1 MRGASRRCA
10 SLGEGDRS
18 PAVEYH
24 RAVPSERI
32 FAACAPGLEPVLA
45 AELAGLGLAATP
57 LAGGV
62 EASGEAAAAVACL
75 GSRVADAVRLRAY
88 EGPAADLSKAKA
100 EAARRY
106 GPGAELLVRREGG
119 RATVS
124 VEAAGEP
131 LFKRGWRARV
141 GAAPLRETLA
151 AGLLLACGWE
161 GDRPFLDP
169 MCGSGTIAI
178 EAALIAGR
186 RAPGLGRTFAF
197 ERFPGHDRRATED
210 VRARLA
216 AQARPI
222 TCAIHASDRNMGALR
237 LAQKNAAA
245 AEVADRIRFQR
256 ADAAEV
262 EPPPGGGSAGL
273 CLTNP
278 PYGLRLDEDAP
289 GAWRAL
295 GELARRL
302 GGWEVAA
309 IGPERGFEDLL
320 PDPPAATLLV
330 QNGGVRCR
338 LTRWRP

>member
-1 MRGASRRCA
+1 M
-10 SLGEGDRS
+10 
-18 PAVEYH
+18 PAI
-24 RAVPSERI
+24 ERI

-45 AELAGLGLAATP
+45 AELTALGLDARP

-62 EASGEAAAAVACL
+62 EASGEAAAAVACV

-88 EGPAADLSKAKA
+88 EGPAADLGQARA
-100 EAARRY
+100 EAERRY
-106 GPGAELLVRREGG
+106 GPAAELLLRREGG
-119 RATVS
+119 RATLS

-186 RAPGLGRTFAF
+186 RAPGLARRFAF
-197 ERFPGHDRRATED
+197 ERLPGHDARATAA

-216 AQARPI
+216 ALARPI

-245 AEVADRIRFQR
+245 AGVADRIRFER
-256 ADAAEV
+256 ADAAAA
-262 EPPPGGGSAGL
+262 EPPPGGAGL

-278 PYGLRLDEDAP
+278 PYGLRLDEDAA

-295 GELARRL
+295 SALARRL

-309 IGPERGFEDLL
+309 LGPERGFEDLL
-320 PDPPAATLLV
+320 PDPPAETLLL

-338 LTRWRP
+338 LSRWRP

>member
-1 MRGASRRCA
+1 MP
-10 SLGEGDRS
+10 L
-18 PAVEYH
+18 
-24 RAVPSERI
+24 ERI

-45 AELAGLGLAATP
+45 AELGALGLAATA

-62 EASGEAAAAVACL
+62 EATGEAAAAVACL
-75 GSRVADAVRLRAY
+75 GSRVADAVRLRAFD
-88 EGPAADLSKAKA
+88 GPASDLPKAKA

-106 GPGAELLVRREGG
+106 GPSAELLVRREGG
-119 RATVS
+119 RGTVS

-151 AGLLLACGWE
+151 AGLLLHCGWR

-186 RAPGLGRTFAF
+186 RAAGLGRSFAF
-197 ERFPGHDRRATED
+197 EGFPGHDRRATEA

-216 AQARPI
+216 AEARPI
-222 TCAIHASDRNMGALR
+222 TCPIHASDRNMGALR

-245 AEVADRIRFQR
+245 AGVADRIRFTR

-262 EPPPGGGSAGL
+262 EPPEGGEGL
-273 CLTNP
+273 CLVNP

-289 GAWRAL
+289 AAWRAL
-295 GELARRL
+295 AALSRRL

-309 IGPERGFEDLL
+309 LGPERGFEDLL
-320 PDPPAATLLV
+320 PDPPAGTLLV

-338 LTRWRP
+338 LSRWRR

>member
-1 MRGASRRCA
+1 M
-10 SLGEGDRS
+10 
-18 PAVEYH
+18 
-24 RAVPSERI
+24 ERI

-45 AELAGLGLAATP
+45 AELASLGLAATA
-57 LAGGV
+57 LAGGA
-62 EASGEAAAAVACL
+62 EASGESAAAVACL
-75 GSRVADAVRLRAY
+75 GSRVADAVRLRAF
-88 EGPAADLSKAKA
+88 EGAAADLPRAKA

-106 GPGAELLVRREGG
+106 GPAAELLVRREGG
-119 RATVS
+119 RGTVS

-178 EAALIAGR
+178 EAALMAGR

-197 ERFPGHDRRATED
+197 ERFPGHDARATAA

-216 AQARPI
+216 AEARPI
-222 TCAIHASDRNMGALR
+222 TCPIHASDQNMGALR

-245 AEVADRIRFQR
+245 AGLAAEVRFAR
-256 ADAAEV
+256 ADAAQV
-262 EPPPGGGSAGL
+262 EPPAGGGGL
-273 CLTNP
+273 CLVNP

-289 GAWRAL
+289 AAWRAL
-295 GELARRL
+295 AALARRL

-309 IGPERGFEDLL
+309 LGPERGFEDLL
-320 PDPPAATLLV
+320 PDQPTGTLLL
-330 QNGGVRCR
+330 QNGGVRCK
-338 LTRWRP
+338 LTRWRA

>member
-1 MRGASRRCA
+1 VSTR
-10 SLGEGDRS
+10 
-18 PAVEYH
+18 
-24 RAVPSERI
+24 ERI
-32 FAACAPGLEPVLA
+32 FAACAPGLEPTLA
-45 AELAGLGLAATP
+45 AELTALGLDATP
-57 LAGGV
+57 LAGGA

-75 GSRVADAVRLRAY
+75 GSRVAEAVRLRAFD
-88 EGPAADLSKAKA
+88 GPAADLGKAKA
-100 EAARRY
+100 EALKRY
-106 GPGAELLVRREGG
+106 GPAAEFLVRRDSGH
-119 RATVS
+119 ATLS

-178 EAALIAGR
+178 EAALMAGR
-186 RAPGLGRTFAF
+186 RAPGLGRSFAF
-197 ERFPGHDRRATED
+197 ERFPCHDRKATEA

-222 TCAIHASDRNMGALR
+222 TCAVHASDRNMGALR

-245 AEVADRIRFQR
+245 AGVADRIRFTR
-256 ADAAEV
+256 ADAAEAD
-262 EPPPGGGSAGL
+262 PPPGGAGL
-273 CLTNP
+273 LLTNP
-278 PYGLRLDEDAP
+278 PYGMRLDEDAE
-289 GAWRAL
+289 GAWKAL
-295 GELARRL
+295 AALARRL

-309 IGPERGFEDLL
+309 IGPERGFEGLL
-320 PDPPAATLLV
+320 PDPPAAGLLV

-338 LTRWRP
+338 LSRWRP

>member
-1 MRGASRRCA
+1 V
-10 SLGEGDRS
+10 
-18 PAVEYH
+18 PAT
-24 RAVPSERI
+24 ERI
-32 FAACAPGLEPVLA
+32 FAACAPGLEAVLA
-45 AELAGLGLAATP
+45 AELTSLGLTATP

-62 EASGEAAAAVACL
+62 EATGEAAAAVACL
-75 GSRVADAVRLRAY
+75 GSRVADAVRLRAF
-88 EGPAADLSKAKA
+88 EGPAADLPRAKA
-100 EAARRY
+100 DAARRY
-106 GPGAELLVRREGG
+106 GPAAELLVRREGG
-119 RATVS
+119 RGTVS
-124 VEAAGEP
+124 VDAAGEP

-178 EAALIAGR
+178 EAALMAGR
-186 RAPGLGRTFAF
+186 RAPGLGRAFAF
-197 ERFPGHDRRATED
+197 ERFPGHDRVATEA

-216 AQARPI
+216 ALARPI
-222 TCAIHASDRNMGALR
+222 TCTLHASDRNMGALR

-245 AEVADRIRFQR
+245 AGVADRIRFTR
-256 ADAAEV
+256 ADAAEA
-262 EPPPGGGSAGL
+262 EAPPGGAGL
-273 CLTNP
+273 LLVNP

-289 GAWRAL
+289 AAWRAL
-295 GELARRL
+295 GALARRL

-309 IGPERGFEDLL
+309 IGPERGLEDLL

-338 LTRWRP
+338 LTRWRV

>member
-1 MRGASRRCA
+1 M
-10 SLGEGDRS
+10 
-18 PAVEYH
+18 P
-24 RAVPSERI
+24 PSERI

-45 AELAGLGLAATP
+45 AELTSLGLVASA
-57 LAGGV
+57 LAGGA
-62 EASGEAAAAVACL
+62 EATGASAAAVACL
-75 GSRVADAVRLRAY
+75 GSRVADAVRLRAF
-88 EGPAADLSKAKA
+88 EGSASDLGKARA
-100 EAARRY
+100 EAQRRY
-106 GPGAELLVRREGG
+106 GPAAELLVRREGG
-119 RATVS
+119 RATLS

-178 EAALIAGR
+178 EAALMAGR
-186 RAPGLGRTFAF
+186 RAPGLSRTFAF
-197 ERFPGHDRRATED
+197 ERFPGHDRRATEA

-216 AQARPI
+216 ALARPI
-222 TCAIHASDRNMGALR
+222 TCTIHASDRNMGALR

-245 AEVADRIRFQR
+245 AGVTDRVRFTR

-262 EPPPGGGSAGL
+262 EPPPGGAGL
-273 CLTNP
+273 CLANP

-295 GELARRL
+295 AALARRL

-309 IGPERGFEDLL
+309 LGPERGFEDLL
-320 PDPPAATLLV
+320 PEPPAATLLV

-338 LTRWRP
+338 LSRWRA

>member
-1 MRGASRRCA
+1 
-10 SLGEGDRS
+10 
-18 PAVEYH
+18 
-24 RAVPSERI
+24 VPTPERI

-45 AELAGLGLAATP
+45 AELAALGLDARP
-57 LAGGV
+57 LAGGA

-75 GSRVADAVRLRAY
+75 GSRVADAVRIRAF
-88 EGPAADLSKAKA
+88 EGPADDLPRARA

-106 GPGAELLVRREGG
+106 GPAAELLVRREGG
-119 RATVS
+119 RATLS

-131 LFKRGWRARV
+131 LYRRGWRARV
-141 GAAPLRETLA
+141 GAAPLKETLA

-178 EAALIAGR
+178 EAALMAGR
-186 RAPGLGRTFAF
+186 RAPGLARSFAF
-197 ERFPGHDRRATED
+197 ERFPGHDRRATEA

-216 AQARPI
+216 ALARPI
-222 TCAIHASDRNMGALR
+222 TCQLQASDRNMGALR

-245 AEVADRIRFQR
+245 AGVADRIRFTR

-262 EPPPGGGSAGL
+262 EPPPGGAGPLLAKPGGAGL
-273 CLTNP
+273 CLVNP

-289 GAWRAL
+289 AAWRAL
-295 GELARRL
+295 ATLARRL

-320 PDPPAATLLV
+320 PDPPAGTLLL

-338 LTRWRP
+338 LSRWRP